1 MWQAVQD
8 ESALGSIGV
17 LTIGTRGTAG
27 PGEALLKIRGGTE
40 AYIAWSERPLPR
52 GTQVLAVTARGARTV
67 EVVPWPEDPF
77 DVLGGTGPS

>member
-1 MWQAVQD
+1 VWQAVHD

-17 LTIGTRGTAG
+17 LTIATRGTEG
-27 PGEALLKIRGGTE
+27 PGEALLKVRGGTE

-52 GTQVLAVTARGARTV
+52 GSQVLAVTAVGPRTV

-77 DVLGGTGPS
+77 DVLGGTGSS

>member
-1 MWQAVQD
+1 MQAVQD

-27 PGEALLKIRGGTE
+27 PGEALLQIRGGTE

-52 GTQVLAVTARGARTV
+52 GTQVMAVSASGPRMV
-67 EVVPWPEDPF
+67 DVVPWPEDPL
-77 DVLGGTGPS
+77 DALDAIEP

>member
-27 PGEALLKIRGGTE
+27 PGEALLRVRGGTE
-40 AYIAWSERPLPR
+40 VYIAWSERPLPR
-52 GTQVLAVTARGARTV
+52 GTQVLAVTARGPRTV
-67 EVVPWPEDPF
+67 EVVPWPDDPI
-77 DVLGGTGPS
+77 DALDGTEPS

>member
-1 MWQAVQD
+1 MWQAVRD

-27 PGEALLKIRGGTE
+27 PGEALLKVRGGTE

-52 GTQVLAVTARGARTV
+52 GTQVLAVTARGPRTV
-67 EVVPWPEDPF
+67 EVVPWPEDPL
-77 DVLGGTGPS
+77 DALDAIEPS

>member
-67 EVVPWPEDPF
+67 EVVPWPEDPL
-77 DVLGGTGPS
+77 DVLGGTEPS

>member
-1 MWQAVQD
+1 MQD
-8 ESALGSIGV
+8 ESALGATGV

-52 GTQVLAVTARGARTV
+52 GTQVLAVTASGPRTV
-67 EVVPWPEDPF
+67 EVVPWPEDPL
-77 DVLGGTGPS
+77 DELGEIEPS

>member
-17 LTIGTRGTAG
+17 LTVGTRGTAG
-27 PGEALLKIRGGTE
+27 PGEALLKVRGGTE

-52 GTQVLAVTARGARTV
+52 GTQVLAVTARGPRTV
-67 EVVPWPEDPF
+67 EVVPWPEDPL
-77 DVLGGTGPS
+77 DVLDAIEPS

>member
-1 MWQAVQD
+1 VWQAVRD

-27 PGEALLKIRGGTE
+27 PGEALLKVRGGTE

-52 GTQVLAVTARGARTV
+52 GTQVLAVTARGPRTV
-67 EVVPWPEDPF
+67 EVVPWPEDPL
-77 DVLGGTGPS
+77 DALDAIEPS

>member
-17 LTIGTRGTAG
+17 LTVGTRGTAG
-27 PGEALLKIRGGTE
+27 PGEALLKVRGGTE

-52 GTQVLAVTARGARTV
+52 GTQVLAVTARGPRTV
-67 EVVPWPEDPF
+67 EVVPWPEDPL
-77 DVLGGTGPS
+77 DALDAIEPS

>member
-1 MWQAVQD
+1 MQD
-8 ESALGSIGV
+8 ESALGATGV

-52 GTQVLAVTARGARTV
+52 GTQVLAVTASGPRTV
-67 EVVPWPEDPF
+67 EVVPWPEDPL
-77 DVLGGTGPS
+77 DELGAIEPSLP

>member
-17 LTIGTRGTAG
+17 LTIGTRGAAG
-27 PGEALLKIRGGTE
+27 PGEVSLKVRGGTE

-52 GTQVLAVTARGARTV
+52 GTQVLAITARGARTV
-67 EVVPWPEDPF
+67 DVVPWPEDPL
-77 DVLGGTGPS
+77 DEPGLTGQS